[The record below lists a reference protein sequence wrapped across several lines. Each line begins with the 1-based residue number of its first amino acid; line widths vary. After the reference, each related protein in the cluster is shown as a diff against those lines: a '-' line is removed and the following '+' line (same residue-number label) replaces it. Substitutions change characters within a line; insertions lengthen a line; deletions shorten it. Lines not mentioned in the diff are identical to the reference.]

1 MTIKTLNYIH
11 QLLIREEETRRAARN
26 TARKAAAEVDRYD
39 GPLAEVADKAY
50 HLWSEAHEALMDFE
64 AKEW

>member
-11 QLLIREEETRRAARN
+11 QLLIQEAETRRIAYRQARQ
-26 TARKAAAEVDRYD
+26 ACADADYD

-50 HLWSEAHEALMDFE
+50 SLWSEAHEALMDFE